1 MTTSA
6 HKTPSRRFKLVTRG
20 ARRRL
25 AVLFLLIFAFLLYS
39 YFSMIRMPGRSFSGP
54 LPALTPAQLTLS
66 EELRSSVRA
75 ISDDQEHLGRVG
87 NRSTFYPRRF
97 AAAAAWLHDELTA
110 AGYSQIEET
119 FTARGAPA
127 PNLAVSVP
135 GATLPGQVIV
145 IGAHYDA
152 YQGSPG
158 ADDNASGTA
167 ACLALARLFRHQ
179 PQART
184 LRFAFFVNEEPPAFQ
199 TPDQGSWV
207 YARKCRAANDDIRV
221 MLSLESIGYYTDTAG
236 SQQYPRPLNWLYP
249 DTGNFIGFVTNW
261 SNRDLNRRLIA
272 LWRDKVPFPSQGA
285 LLPGFFPGVDW
296 SDHWSFWQEGYPAL
310 MITDTATFRNPHY
323 HTPGDTPDTLDFDR
337 MARVVEGI
345 QILITSLAA
354 PDAPTSP

>member
-1 MTTSA
+1 MSTTQ
-6 HKTPSRRFKLVTRG
+6 HKTGRRRFTRVTRG

-25 AVLFLLIFAFLLYS
+25 TVLFLLIFTFLFYS
-39 YFSMIRMPGRSFSGP
+39 YFSMIRMPGRSFAGP
-54 LPALTPAQLTLS
+54 LPPLTPTQLSLS
-66 EELRSSVRA
+66 EMLRDSVRTL
-75 ISDDQEHLGRVG
+75 SDDQDHLGRVG

-110 AGYSQIEET
+110 AGYSEIEEI

-127 PNLAVSVP
+127 PNLAVCVP
-135 GATLPGQVIV
+135 GTIAPGQIIV
-145 IGAHYDA
+145 VGAHYDA

-167 ACLALARLFRHQ
+167 ACLALARMFRNQ

-184 LRFAFFVNEEPPAFQ
+184 LRFVFFVNEEPPAFQ

-207 YARKCRAANDDIRV
+207 YARKCRAANDDIRA
-221 MLSLESIGYYTDTAG
+221 MLSLESIGFYSDNPG
-236 SQQYPRPLNWLYP
+236 SQLYPRPLNWLYP

-272 LWRDKVPFPSQGA
+272 LWRDKVQFPSEGGS
-285 LLPGFFPGVDW
+285 LPGFFPGVDW
-296 SDHWSFWQEGYPAL
+296 SDHWSFWKEGYPAL

-323 HTPGDTPDTLDFDR
+323 HTSGDTTDTLDFER
-337 MARVVEGI
+337 MARVVEGV

-354 PDAPTSP
+354 PDASTQP